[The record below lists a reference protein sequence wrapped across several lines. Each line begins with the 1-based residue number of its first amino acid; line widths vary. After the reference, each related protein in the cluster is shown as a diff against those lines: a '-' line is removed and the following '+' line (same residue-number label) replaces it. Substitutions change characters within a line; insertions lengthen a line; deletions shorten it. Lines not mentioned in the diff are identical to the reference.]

1 MPKYI
6 KGKDGKF
13 KGSIPDMGSAPST
26 ISNLPKKAAH
36 LDKKVAR
43 GVGKQPYE
51 QDSHSSPVAEY
62 FSGLES
68 RSDTTQDSYFN
79 HDTESFT
86 DAHVDYAEG
95 NNIISIGSEVS
106 KSLSGVAMPDSGD
119 NNILKA
125 EILNIYFDSRKT
137 LEEKRF
143 TNMSE
148 AKVWI
153 AERLNARTQL
163 VGRFHEL
170 VSDNP
175 DKLKASLEAKLSQS
189 GRGDL
194 TPIRVEKFIHSEG
207 VEVNGSIIKV
217 DKTKNPFT
225 AAVNVSKNDNTPFTG
240 EHEFHNNDDMR
251 AVMYGL
257 FVAFSE

>member
-26 ISNLPKKAAH
+26 ISNLPKKAAN

-51 QDSHSSPVAEY
+51 HPNPSSPTNEY
-62 FSGLES
+62 SSALES

-79 HDTESFT
+79 HDTGSFK
-86 DAHVDYAEG
+86 DAHVDYAES
-95 NNIISIGSEVS
+95 NNIVSLSSEVS
-106 KSLSGVAMPDSGD
+106 KSLSGVAMPDSED

-137 LEEKRF
+137 LEEKHF

-170 VSDNP
+170 ASKDP
-175 DKLKASLEAKLSQS
+175 DKLKASLESKLLQS

-194 TPIRVEKFIHSEG
+194 TPIRIEKFIHSDG

-225 AAVNVSKNDNTPFTG
+225 AAVNVSKNDNTPFAG